1 MNAIVDLFRVI
12 YEPAAVFERVRERR
26 PFLLPFIAY
35 SAIAIILG
43 LLMAPYRQAA
53 TAAQLAAAVQAN
65 PGAAATA
72 HTLTAIGPFLAPI
85 GVLLVIAIGASILW
99 VLVSLVGGEANWRT
113 LASMEFYAGMSSII
127 YQIVVLRR
135 ALATGV
141 SNVHAP
147 ADLMPPLGL
156 DLLAPHAGPGLT
168 RLLGGINPF
177 TLWGAFL
184 TAVGVQIT
192 QKTSKGAA
200 WFVAI
205 ITLVISVGLGRV
217 LRRLRR
223 EVAANQLWRD
233 TVAPSPQSK
242 PGAGSLPASSF

>member
-1 MNAIVDLFRVI
+1 MNAIVDLFRVL

-35 SAIAIILG
+35 SVFAIILG
-43 LLMAPYRQAA
+43 LLMAPYREAA
-53 TAAQLAAAVQAN
+53 TAAQIAKATQAN

-72 HTLTAIGPFLAPI
+72 HTLAAIGPFLAPI
-85 GVLLVIAIGASILW
+85 GVLLFIAIGASILW

-113 LASMEFYAGMSSII
+113 LASMDFYAGMSSIL
-127 YQIVVLRR
+127 YQIVVLGML
-135 ALATGV
+135 LATGV
-141 SNVHAP
+141 SNVHTP

-177 TLWGAFL
+177 SLWGAFL
-184 TAVGVQIT
+184 IAVGVQVT

-205 ITLVISVGLGRV
+205 IALLLGVGI
-217 LRRLRR
+217 
-223 EVAANQLWRD
+223 AAFF
-233 TVAPSPQSK
+233 
-242 PGAGSLPASSF
+242 AGLAG